1 MEVPQSYFAVLP
13 VLSLPDAEI
22 RADKDTA
29 VAYPMSRRRSQL
41 RAGWSAAAVGSGRW
55 CFGKS
60 VTRSRVSM
68 RKQKPLCDSDRSATA
83 WRPTI
88 DLSFV

>member
-13 VLSLPDAEI
+13 VLSLPDGAI

-41 RAGWSAAAVGSGRW
+41 RAGWSAAAVGSGRVV
-55 CFGKS
+55 FRKVRHPESGLYEDAE
-60 VTRSRVSM
+60 TIM
-68 RKQKPLCDSDRSATA
+68 RLG
-83 WRPTI
+83 
-88 DLSFV
+88 SFSYRMTPDNRFVIC